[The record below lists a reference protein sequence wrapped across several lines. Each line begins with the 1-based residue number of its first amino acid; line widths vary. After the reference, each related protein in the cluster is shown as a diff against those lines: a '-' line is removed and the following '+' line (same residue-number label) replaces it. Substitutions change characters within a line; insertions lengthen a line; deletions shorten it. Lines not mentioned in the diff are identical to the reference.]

1 MFVFHFPNGQF
12 HLICITCYVW
22 CHESCPCQSKNVNR
36 TEPWYLQI
44 EILKVFIDKFLKAA
58 FNFPMDQLYINLL
71 CISRGWELTCY
82 KLMTGKWCLLMFVN
96 FLLERNEQLF
106 LLWET
111 VGFFFCG
118 LNFVVVVDIIY
129 TLTMEKKSH
138 FIDIIF
144 PTFKKRFL
152 FSLPLILLFKFDLR
166 LFFFHFYPPQWII
179 QSTDDAKVF
188 DHSQIFIEVYWQNKQ
203 WHYLATFLPQTKLRL
218 SLRWIKSTI

>member
-1 MFVFHFPNGQF
+1 MNSYSYF
-12 HLICITCYVW
+12 
-22 CHESCPCQSKNVNR
+22 
-36 TEPWYLQI
+36 
-44 EILKVFIDKFLKAA
+44 
-58 FNFPMDQLYINLL
+58 
-71 CISRGWELTCY
+71 
-82 KLMTGKWCLLMFVN
+82 GKRLV
-96 FLLERNEQLF
+96 
-106 LLWET
+106 
-111 VGFFFCG
+111 VFFCG

-218 SLRWIKSTI
+218 SLRWIKSTIEFYHTSLIPMKNVTLNSS